1 MKDLTKL
8 LAKINN
14 RATSSVIRDLFKYTN
29 KPGLISFAGGM
40 PDPSF
45 FPAKDII
52 EITKDIL
59 TNNKAQ
65 VLQYGYTEG
74 EPAFKEELRKLLK
87 ENEGI
92 DVTNEELMI
101 TSASQ
106 QGLDIAGR
114 TFIDEGDTIVVSKPT
129 YLGALQAFKAYG
141 ANMVGVESDDNGML
155 DMDLEKKLAQIKAAG
170 KICKFIYLV
179 PDFQNPSGLTIPTE
193 RRKKIL
199 EIAKKYGTIILEDSP
214 YRKIRFEGE
223 HQATFY
229 SLDKGEGN
237 VITMFTFSKTFVP
250 GFRLGYI
257 IGGKE
262 IIRRFSVQKQAMD
275 LCTSAFAQLVTAGF
289 LKRGL
294 IGPHVKQVVQVYA
307 KKRDAMVKALEKYM
321 PKGVKW
327 TYPHGGL
334 FLWVILPEH
343 MDTVKMFP
351 SAIENNVAYVVGNAF
366 FPDGSGHNTMRL
378 NFSYA
383 SFDEIDAGIK
393 RLADT
398 VKNYK
403 A

>member
-1 MKDLTKL
+1 MKDLSKL
-8 LAKINN
+8 LAKINH
-14 RATSSVIRDLFKYTN
+14 RATSSVIRDLFKYTS

-45 FPAKDII
+45 FPAQDII
-52 EITKDIL
+52 DITKELL
-59 TNNKAQ
+59 TKNKNQA
-65 VLQYGYTEG
+65 LQYGYTEG
-74 EPAFKEELRKLLK
+74 EPVFKQELKKLLK
-87 ENEGI
+87 QDENLI
-92 DVTNEELMI
+92 VTDDELMI

-114 TFIDEGDTIVVSKPT
+114 TFIDEGDTIIVSKPT

-141 ANMVGVESDDNGML
+141 ANMVGVESDEDGML
-155 DMDLEKKLAQIKAAG
+155 DTDLEKKLAQIKAEG

-179 PDFQNPSGLTIPTE
+179 PDFQNPSGLTIPAQ

-199 EIAKKYGTIILEDSP
+199 EIAKKYQTLILEDSP

-223 HQATFY
+223 HQPTFY

-257 IGGKE
+257 IGSKE
-262 IIRRFSVQKQAMD
+262 IIKRFSVQKQAID
-275 LCTSAFAQLVTAGF
+275 LCTSAFSQLVTAGF
-289 LKRGL
+289 LGKGL
-294 IGPHVKQVVQVYA
+294 VGPHVQKVVKVYA
-307 KKRDAMVKALEKYM
+307 QKRDAMVKALEKYM
-321 PKGVKW
+321 PEGVKW

-366 FPDGSGHNTMRL
+366 FHDGSGHNTMRL

-383 SFDEIDAGIK
+383 SFDEIDKGIK

-398 VKNYK
+398 IKNYK